1 MWRIKG
7 RSKNDVSSGI
17 AAADLLA
24 KNGFSLFGWDLE
36 WAHDHH
42 TGKPIGTAE
51 DIFKEIEKKLTND
64 KTFTKSHTV
73 LLSHDEMFR
82 YQYQESE
89 LKKLIDLLISKDGYN
104 LFSENYEIRG
114 FT

>member
-36 WAHDHH
+36 WAHDPHRE
-42 TGKPIGTAE
+42 A
-51 DIFKEIEKKLTND
+51 NRN
-64 KTFTKSHTV
+64 S
-73 LLSHDEMFR
+73 R
-82 YQYQESE
+82 
-89 LKKLIDLLISKDGYN
+89 GY
-104 LFSENYEIRG
+104 F
-114 FT
+114 

>member
-36 WAHDHH
+36 WAHDPHR
-42 TGKPIGTAE
+42 GKPIGTAE
-51 DIFKEIEKKLTND
+51 DIFKEIEKKLNND
-64 KTFTKSHTV
+64 KTFTKSHIV

-82 YQYQESE
+82 YQYEESE
-89 LKKLIDLLISKDGYN
+89 LKKLIDLLKSKDGYKISQ
-104 LFSENYEIRG
+104 LKDYP
-114 FT
+114 

>member
-7 RSKNDVSSGI
+7 RSRNDVSSGI

-42 TGKPIGTAE
+42 TGKPIGIMKYE
-51 DIFKEIEKKLTND
+51 DLHNLAYG
-64 KTFTKSHTV
+64 V
-73 LLSHDEMFR
+73 LWIVF
-82 YQYQESE
+82 
-89 LKKLIDLLISKDGYN
+89 
-104 LFSENYEIRG
+104 
-114 FT
+114 

>member
-7 RSKNDVSSGI
+7 RSRNDVSSGI

-42 TGKPIGTAE
+42 TGKPIETAE
-51 DIFKEIEKKLTND
+51 DIFKEIEKKLNND
-64 KTFTKSHTV
+64 KTFTKSHIV
-73 LLSHDEMFR
+73 PLSHDEMFR
-82 YQYQESE
+82 YQYFFNFFKNILGRSYW
-89 LKKLIDLLISKDGYN
+89 LPCVMVVCP
-104 LFSENYEIRG
+104 F
-114 FT
+114 